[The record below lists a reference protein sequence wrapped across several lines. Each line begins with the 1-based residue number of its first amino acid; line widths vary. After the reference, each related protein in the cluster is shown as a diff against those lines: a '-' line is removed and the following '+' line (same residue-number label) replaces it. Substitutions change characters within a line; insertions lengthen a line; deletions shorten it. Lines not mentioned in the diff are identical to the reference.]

1 MSIATIIEVWFEW
14 SAFSNLEAFHKTH
27 WIGGVALFSMLI
39 AHWAY
44 FGAGI
49 IGIICLRGKGR
60 FQISSLSSLIVI
72 VPLAHVVFAL
82 DHR

>member
-14 SAFSNLEAFHKTH
+14 TAFSNLEAFHKIH
-27 WIGGVALFSMLI
+27 WINGTGLFAMLI

-49 IGIICLRGKGR
+49 IGIICLREEGQF
-60 FQISSLSSLIVI
+60 FQSGLLQ
-72 VPLAHVVFAL
+72 F
-82 DHR
+82 